1 MIKKIKIRDG
11 KISAADL
18 QITSSEVIPDKAVLR
33 GVRVSY
39 IQDENKKK
47 TDQIEAVRYD
57 CINETDFSSFTIKVP
72 SSLPVITNEEL
83 ESAEGIVHIL
93 IPVGETH
100 IKPYK
105 IEYGQVFV
113 SIVAPYVSL
122 VKQN

>member
-72 SSLPVITNEEL
+72 SSLPVITSEEL

-105 IEYGQVFV
+105 IEYGQVSV